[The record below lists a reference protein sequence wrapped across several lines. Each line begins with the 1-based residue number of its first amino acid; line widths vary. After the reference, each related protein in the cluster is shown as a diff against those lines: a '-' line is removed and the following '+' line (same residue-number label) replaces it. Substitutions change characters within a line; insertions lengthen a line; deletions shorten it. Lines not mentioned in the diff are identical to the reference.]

1 MALLTD
7 FKARFPN
14 IAAATA
20 DQFIPILEPVWPSY
34 WGGDY
39 DTPNGQEIVLNLLA
53 HLLVAET
60 STSDDNTKTVQ
71 SQSVGSISE
80 SFAPGFA
87 PASDRVAWFNT
98 TKYGMRYL
106 VLTGRRRGGVFV

>member
-1 MALLTD
+1 MALVDD

-20 DQFIPILEPVWPSY
+20 DQFIPILEPVWTSY

-39 DTPNGQEIVLNLLA
+39 DTAHGQEIVLNLLA
-53 HLLVAET
+53 HVLVSET
-60 STSDDNTKTVQ
+60 SNSDDSPKTVQ
-71 SQSVGSISE
+71 SQSVGSVSE

-87 PASDRVAWFNT
+87 PDSDRIAWFNT
-98 TKYGMRYL
+98 TKYGARYL
-106 VLTGRRRGGVFV
+106 LLTGSRRGGVFV